1 MSIVGGRGSYR
12 YVGVRY
18 REDRSLDP
26 NGRKWPPADGLPV
39 LPVFDPDLPVAY
51 GSYVLARIP
60 RSPRLPWVLVA
71 ARLRARVQI
80 ATLFG
85 VYSCS
90 LRALQ
95 RYRSSSPQWGHLS
108 AVS

>member
-1 MSIVGGRGSYR
+1 MSGRCHSCLACGPATRQFSIECAFVGEIVVAQKRSFSTEQTSLLRTAACVSENSPFPRGF
-12 YVGVRY
+12 
-18 REDRSLDP
+18 L
-26 NGRKWPPADGLPV
+26 
-39 LPVFDPDLPVAY
+39 
-51 GSYVLARIP
+51 
-60 RSPRLPWVLVA
+60 WVLVA
-71 ARLRARVQI
+71 ARLRARVQL